1 MTLLPSYNSLKI
13 LLYLVFIKNDIGLS
27 ILMTII
33 NKTLLQFCHVEN
45 ESRLCKFIFCQT
57 CPNVVLVLLGQ
68 LFCVALH

>member
-45 ESRLCKFIFCQT
+45 EGRLCKFIFCQT

>member
-57 CPNVVLVLLGQ
+57 CLNVVLVLLGQ
-68 LFCVALH
+68 LFCVALY